1 MDTTRPSLLLRV
13 KDHRDQA
20 AWYEFDTIYRPML
33 QRFAIS
39 RGLRQAEA
47 EEIAQQCMTAVMK
60 YIQGFEYD
68 PKRGRFKGWLR
79 TMVNNRIKNLFRD
92 RREMQAESQDFKRV
106 EESKD
111 TPDELFDKVWRQEH
125 LKHCLRLVRTEVEP
139 STFQAFV
146 AYVMEEKPIDTV
158 CAAFDM
164 KPNQVHAIKS
174 RMMKRIRA
182 KMIDLLGEDQ

>member
-1 MDTTRPSLLLRV
+1 MDTTRPSLLIRV
-13 KDHRDQA
+13 RNHRDQV
-20 AWYEFDTIYRPML
+20 AWHEFDTIYRPML
-33 QRFAIS
+33 QRFAVA
-39 RGLRQAEA
+39 RGLSQAEA
-47 EEIAQQCMTAVMK
+47 EEMAQQCMTAVMK

-92 RREMQAESQDFKRV
+92 RRELQAESRDFKKAERTQ
-106 EESKD
+106 EA
-111 TPDELFDKVWRQEH
+111 PDALFYRVWRQEH
-125 LKHCLRLVRTEVEP
+125 LKHCLRQVRTEVED
-139 STFQAFV
+139 STFNAFV

-182 KMIDLLGEDQ
+182 KMIDLLGEEE